1 MKQLRNHIEEILPL
15 CDEDFSFIASH
26 FSTQHFKKGDY
37 LVRMGEAVPQMFFV
51 ASGLLKLFYLDE
63 LGKEHILSFPREN
76 WWETD
81 YLAFNMR
88 TKAKINLQCL
98 EDSEILCITLKDY
111 QDLCS
116 RLPKIEHFFLEKAT
130 FGHIA
135 AQQRILS
142 LLSSSAEAR
151 YEQLLKQY
159 PTLLQRV
166 SKTLLAS
173 YLGVSRETL
182 SRLSS

>member
-1 MKQLRNHIEEILPL
+1 MEQLRRHIEEILPL
-15 CDEDFSFIASH
+15 TEEEFSFIASH
-26 FSTQHFKKGDY
+26 FSKKRFKKGDY
-37 LVRMGEAVPQMFFV
+37 LIEVGKAVPQMFFV
-51 ASGLLKLFYLDE
+51 ARGLLKLFYRDE
-63 LGKEHILSFPREN
+63 SGKDHILSFPRED

-81 YLAFNMR
+81 YLAFNTK

-98 EDSEILCITLKDY
+98 EASEILCITLKDY
-111 QDLCS
+111 HKLCNQ
-116 RLPKIEHFFLEKAT
+116 LPKLQHFFLEKAT
-130 FGHIA
+130 AGHIA
-135 AQQRILS
+135 SQQRILS
-142 LLSSSAEAR
+142 LLSSTAEVR
-151 YEQLLKQY
+151 YEQLLRRY